1 MRHLFSNKSAIT
13 RFQVI
18 ATIIIIVIG
27 GVGTLLYYYSQT
39 AVENPASFSMELI
52 SRPAIP
58 MGAEPNIISITGQ
71 RVVFLVA
78 ITDTGQGSG
87 FGEAVSIS
95 ATVPNVEAVVNNP
108 SIKSG
113 EVAEVVVIPNQLTKN
128 TNLTLT
134 IQGVRN
140 GFEQIKTITIEVID
154 GEDGIGEL
162 AAEMREKFI
171 PWIATNYPKLNITN
185 QINWSGTIVNPR
197 ILVVMHYLFFSDIW
211 ELYLTWHVTI
221 LPHDWARIYLRQ
233 RFVDT
238 SPSFGFEI
246 PSVQGQEEPIAIE
259 IPDWV

>member
-1 MRHLFSNKSAIT
+1 MHHLFSNKSAIT

-18 ATIIIIVIG
+18 AAIIIITIG
-27 GVGTLLYYYSQT
+27 GVGTLWYYYNQT
-39 AVENPASFSMELI
+39 AIENPASFSMEVI
-52 SRPAIP
+52 SRPTIP
-58 MGAEPNIISITGQ
+58 MGAEPNIISITEQ
-71 RVVFLVA
+71 RVVFLVV

-87 FGEAVSIS
+87 FGETVSIS
-95 ATVPNVEAVVNNP
+95 ATVPNAEVVVNYP

-113 EVAEVVVIPNQLTKN
+113 EVAEVVVIPNQLTEN

-134 IQGVRN
+134 IQGIRN
-140 GFEQIKTITIEVID
+140 GFEQTKTITIEVFA
-154 GEDGIGEL
+154 GEDGIGDL
-162 AAEMREKFI
+162 AAEMRDKFI
-171 PWIATNYPKLNITN
+171 PWVATNYPELNITN
-185 QINWSGTIVNPR
+185 QTNWSGTIVNPR
-197 ILVVMHYLFFSDIW
+197 ILVVMHYIFFSDSW

-221 LPHDWARIYLRQ
+221 QPHDWARIYLRQ